1 MVMGGHSK
9 RERKGLRFVVLVVVL
24 SVVYVVCFGERG
36 KGGLLSHLCQTR
48 NRSIHL
54 HFFQNLSRFF
64 PVLAPPTGGRGRL
77 MSLPCL
83 ESQGCHLILLHCL
96 LSCFS
101 AKFSYSFCLIFFFSA
116 CCSFLLKFFQKILQH
131 FSLRWAFF
139 VWLLLA
145 VKGSKLVG
153 GMCCMLPYGTGIF
166 CYAFI

>member
-1 MVMGGHSK
+1 MQCSQRNADLSLGTLSSRSRLSCQFMVMGGHSK

-101 AKFSYSFCLIFFFSA
+101 AKFSLLLLLSYLFFSA
-116 CCSFLLKFFQKILQH
+116 CWPILLNFYHRILQY
-131 FSLRWAFF
+131 FS
-139 VWLLLA
+139 V
-145 VKGSKLVG
+145 
-153 GMCCMLPYGTGIF
+153 
-166 CYAFI
+166 